1 MKEIRLHGIGGLGT
15 VKAGEMLV
23 HATVA
28 SGKYGNSTP
37 MFGFERQ
44 GAPVT
49 SFVRLSNEKIRAKNQ
64 VYNPDCT
71 LILDPSLLISA
82 PVFEGMKED
91 SVAVLNTQVSDAQ
104 SLITSPNIK
113 RVAWLDAT
121 TIALEATGWVDKVE
135 LEKVVLKFFGEK
147 NVETFRR
154 GYNDVKLFDFS

>member
-1 MKEIRLHGIGGLGT
+1 MP
-15 VKAGEMLV
+15 
-23 HATVA
+23 TVA

-121 TIALEATGWVDKVE
+121 TIALEMLGRPITNTISAGRFCEGHWLGRQGGIGKGGSQ
-135 LEKVVLKFFGEK
+135 VLWRKECG
-147 NVETFRR
+147 NIPTR
-154 GYNDVKLFDFS
+154 LQ

>member
-1 MKEIRLHGIGGLGT
+1 
-15 VKAGEMLV
+15 
-23 HATVA
+23 
-28 SGKYGNSTP
+28 
-37 MFGFERQ
+37 
-44 GAPVT
+44 
-49 SFVRLSNEKIRAKNQ
+49 
-64 VYNPDCT
+64 
-71 LILDPSLLISA
+71 
-82 PVFEGMKED
+82 MKED

-121 TIALEATGWVDKVE
+121 TIALEMLGRPITNTIMLGAFVKATGWVDKVE